1 MKNKK
6 ILVIIL
12 IIIIV
17 ISLGIYLVVSNN
29 KDSVKFKKEYETY
42 NNLTY
47 KENKKQNKYEK
58 LEINKNNPIIYLTD
72 ETVLKIKTGE
82 NKIIFLGNP
91 EDNNT
96 GIAVKTLLET
106 AEDNGIDKIYYYEI
120 NSKNKENK
128 IYKKLKEITNQKD
141 LTTPYL
147 ALIKDSKIENSQN
160 GLIEDLY
167 EKYEEI
173 MIDYL
178 MCTSN
183 C

>member
-6 ILVIIL
+6 IILIVLAIL
-12 IIIIV
+12 IIIG
-17 ISLGIYLVVSNN
+17 LGVYLAISNN
-29 KDSVKFKKEYETY
+29 KDSVKFKNDYETY

-47 KENKKQNKYEK
+47 KENNKINKYEK
-58 LEINKNNPIIYLTD
+58 IDINKNNPIIYLTD
-72 ETVLKIKTGE
+72 ETVLKIETGE
-82 NKIIFLGNP
+82 NKIIFLGTP

-96 GIAVKTLLET
+96 RKAVKTLLET
-106 AEDNGIDKIYYYEI
+106 AEDNGIDKIYYYEM
-120 NSKNKENK
+120 NPKDKENK
-128 IYKKLKEITNQKD
+128 IYKKLKEITKEKD

-147 ALIKDSKIENSQN
+147 ALIKDSEIENSQN
-160 GLIEDLY
+160 GLTEDLY
-167 EKYEEI
+167 TKYEEI